1 MLEAPTLR
9 DEHQMLVGE
18 LRQNRQIQ
26 LQTFSATPIWLSLF
40 FGLVSSGSNEA
51 LRAAPALSLI
61 PIPLLFIGLLL
72 IVDRRHSSDVI
83 IAYFRTAYDQQ
94 LATAPGWNH
103 LLPTYRG
110 KLKELTRR
118 KGQYNG
124 PSVLIPQRFDFNVVV
139 WLSYAVIA
147 LICNLLYR
155 VLNPNNAPFFVFS
168 LSVTVVSFLLVLYW
182 LKHQS
187 DQKPHM
193 IEAWSQTLKERPRVE
208 QLQARA

>member
-1 MLEAPTLR
+1 MTDAPTLK

-26 LQTFSATPIWLSLF
+26 LQTFSTTPVWLSLF
-40 FGLVSSGSNEA
+40 FGLVSSGNNEA
-51 LRAAPALSLI
+51 LKTAPALSLI

-94 LATAPGWNH
+94 LAIAPGWNY
-103 LLPTYRG
+103 LLPMYREKLG
-110 KLKELTRR
+110 KLAKKEKQH
-118 KGQYNG
+118 KGQI
-124 PSVLIPQRFDFNVVV
+124 VLIPQRFDFNVVV

-147 LICNLLYR
+147 LICNFLYR
-155 VLNPNNAPFFVFS
+155 VLAPNNSLFFAFS
-168 LSVTVVSFLLVLYW
+168 LSATGVAFLLVLYW

-187 DQKPHM
+187 AQKPYM
-193 IEAWSQTLKERPRVE
+193 IEAWSQTLKERSLVE
-208 QLQARA
+208 